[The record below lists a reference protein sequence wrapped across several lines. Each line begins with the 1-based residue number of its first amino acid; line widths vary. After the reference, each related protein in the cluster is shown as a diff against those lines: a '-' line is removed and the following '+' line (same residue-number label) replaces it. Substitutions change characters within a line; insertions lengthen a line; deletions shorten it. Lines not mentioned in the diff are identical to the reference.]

1 MELTREDTKMTQGL
15 AIILMVLLHLFC
27 RKGDLPY
34 TPLLYIGDTPLVYYI
49 GLASDCCVLIYAFCS
64 GYGHY
69 VSSEKM
75 GGGTLI

>member
-34 TPLLYIGDTPLVYYI
+34 TPLLYIADTPLVYYI

-75 GGGTLI
+75 GGGVR